1 MEDLDYI
8 GFSNEAKLTANYW
21 SQYPDSTGVTQ
32 SLSDKKINLQTSQL
46 Q

>member
-1 MEDLDYI
+1 MEYLDHI
-8 GFSNEAKLTANYW
+8 GFANEAQLTANYR

-32 SLSDKKINLQTSQL
+32 SLSDKKINLQTSQS